1 MPGKRR
7 EEPWRPKRP
16 DPKKPLVET
25 TVMPV
30 RGQGFPYK
38 ELLRR
43 IKMRE
48 QEQVSANPDLNTLA
62 AATIACAEGALS
74 TIEHFHPNFNK
85 AGFIEHY
92 WDYEAAVENWRAY
105 TRQTYLTTILDENI
119 RKMLGKPQPK
129 GAIDEKYSEKAEV
142 EKRLHENG
150 ELMKENLL
158 KAFQDKSVAAEYM
171 NILNRQ
177 LGLLDL

>member
-1 MPGKRR
+1 M
-7 EEPWRPKRP
+7 
-16 DPKKPLVET
+16 
-25 TVMPV
+25 
-30 RGQGFPYK
+30 
-38 ELLRR
+38 
-43 IKMRE
+43 
-48 QEQVSANPDLNTLA
+48 
-62 AATIACAEGALS
+62 
-74 TIEHFHPNFNK
+74 
-85 AGFIEHY
+85 
-92 WDYEAAVENWRAY
+92 ENWRAY

-177 LGLLDL
+177 LDLLGL